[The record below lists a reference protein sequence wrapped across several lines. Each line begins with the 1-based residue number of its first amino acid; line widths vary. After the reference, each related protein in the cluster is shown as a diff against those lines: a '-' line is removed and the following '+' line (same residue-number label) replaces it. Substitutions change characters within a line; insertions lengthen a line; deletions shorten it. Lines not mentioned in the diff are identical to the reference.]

1 MKKQYWS
8 YWINKEARSM
18 AFCMPYDND
27 YDQNFKI
34 VWRQKRGGRVYI
46 GTLVKRR
53 FQSRDHAQER
63 LDKIAATKGWEKAY
77 S

>member
-1 MKKQYWS
+1 MKKKYWS
-8 YWINKEARSM
+8 YWINKETRSM

-34 VWRQKRGGRVYI
+34 VWRQKRGGRVYL

-53 FQSRDHAQER
+53 FQSRDLAQER
-63 LDKIAATKGWEKAY
+63 LDKIAASKGWEKAY